1 MDNLYKQNGLMFWD
15 EEEIMLRETL
25 EKHLVH
31 SIKDNLKTQNRA
43 FEFFKCEASVLTPK
57 SRINRNYT
65 EDDVFMLGPDA
76 EAQMMAFQDWI
87 QNPTQIEADK
97 NRLGD
102 GYDSAI
108 KLSSVLTND
117 PEKFNVSA
125 LMDAVDADDY
135 MKAKNAFLEI
145 YFSDELV
152 LRPETTM
159 GSYAYAKHL
168 LNEHNERKVKPPIV
182 VYQHGKSFRK
192 EQDQVVKNMRLKEFY
207 QLEFQIIFSSTTKND
222 YSLTLLPAVR
232 DAISSFIGPCK
243 LIPSDRLPDY
253 AEWTQDVVCERN
265 DMEVCSI
272 SKRLDFDGMVVLEVA
287 IGTDRCVYNFKN
299 KGEVVA
305 KDVVKDGEF
314 INK

>member
-43 FEFFKCEASVLTPK
+43 FEFFKCEASVLTPN

-76 EAQMMAFQDWI
+76 EEQMMAFQEWI
-87 QNPTQIEADK
+87 QDPNRIESDK
-97 NRLGD
+97 DRIGVT
-102 GYDSAI
+102 GYEAAI
-108 KLSSVLTND
+108 KLSSALKND
-117 PEKFNVSA
+117 PEKFNASA
-125 LMDAVDADDY
+125 LMDIDADVY
-135 MKAKNAFLEI
+135 MTAKNAFLEV
-145 YFSDELV
+145 YFNDELV

-168 LNEHNERKVKPPIV
+168 LNEHNDRKVKPPIV
-182 VYQHGKSFRK
+182 VYQHGKSFRR

-222 YSLTLLPAVR
+222 YSLTLLPAVK

-272 SKRLDFDGMVVLEVA
+272 SKRLDFEGMVVLEVA
-287 IGTDRCVYNFKN
+287 IGTDRCVYNFKRKN
-299 KGEVVA
+299 EVPVNDEQLVS
-305 KDVVKDGEF
+305 K
-314 INK
+314 